1 MAWKVNA
8 VVARPSSPASNFMVG
23 TQSPKSRPAIVE
35 ATNPSKFP
43 VTALVTA
50 PAPTPGDVQTRVDP
64 LPVQVPAA
72 AVEAAAAAEVVSAT
86 TAAEVATAAADE
98 AYNLSI

>member
-1 MAWKVNA
+1 
-8 VVARPSSPASNFMVG
+8 MVG

-50 PAPTPGDVQTRVDP
+50 PDPTAGDVQRRVDP
-64 LPVQVPAA
+64 EPVQVPAA
-72 AVEAAAAAEVVSAT
+72 PVDAAAAAEVASAT
-86 TAAEVATAAADE
+86 AAAGVAAEAAEVA
-98 AYNLSI
+98 